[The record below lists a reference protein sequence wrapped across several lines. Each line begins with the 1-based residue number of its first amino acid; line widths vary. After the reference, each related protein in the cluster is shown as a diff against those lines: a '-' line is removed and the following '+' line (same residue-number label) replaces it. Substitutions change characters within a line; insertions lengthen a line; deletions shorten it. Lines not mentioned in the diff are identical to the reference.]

1 MSNKVLVETS
11 ARHVQ
16 LTEDQIEI
24 LFGKGATLTH
34 KKDLSQP
41 GQFACEERVTLVGPK
56 KPIANVIILGPA
68 RKAGQVEIS
77 YTDARTLGIDAP
89 VRESGDVAGTPG
101 CKIIG
106 PAGELDLAEGVIIA
120 KRHVHL
126 DPATAEQFGLSD
138 KQIVSL
144 KIDNSL
150 GRSTVFGD
158 LVVRVNENFAPAVHL
173 DTDEANAACAFGKCF
188 GELI

>member
-11 ARHVQ
+11 ARHVH

-89 VRESGDVAGTPG
+89 VRESGDVARNT
-101 CKIIG
+101 
-106 PAGELDLAEGVIIA
+106 
-120 KRHVHL
+120 RM
-126 DPATAEQFGLSD
+126 
-138 KQIVSL
+138 
-144 KIDNSL
+144 
-150 GRSTVFGD
+150 
-158 LVVRVNENFAPAVHL
+158 
-173 DTDEANAACAFGKCF
+173 
-188 GELI
+188 